1 MEGYVVNLPRLKTR
15 PVFLEGLYLNLCEVF
30 CIINFSTKNEEF
42 NNRYKS
48 ISFFSLDQISLF
60 KYQSEKNEVFR
71 WNKSNMPKH
80 GLIKIEEYRLKRII

>member
-15 PVFLEGLYLNLCEVF
+15 PVFLEGSYMNLCEVF
-30 CIINFSTKNEEF
+30 CIINFSIKNEEF

-60 KYQSEKNEVFR
+60 KYQSEKSEFFDGINR
-71 WNKSNMPKH
+71 TYQN
-80 GLIKIEEYRLKRII
+80 ID